1 MSHCYQL
8 GDLVLYDHKWSEA
21 GVCVVMDIGKTGT
34 GEDEKDIMVLYSF
47 KDSVYYLVYD
57 WEIQMLSESVLKL

>member
-8 GDLVLYDHKWSEA
+8 GDLVLYHHKWSEV

-57 WEIQMLSESVLKL
+57 WEIQMLSESVIKL